1 MMCNSTIKIFLLLT
15 LYCLQSKAQTPPDIL
30 NTIFPSGD
38 KLEGGNFE
46 GTVWVNPLLPADSAF
61 NASMGNV
68 IFEPK
73 ARSKWH
79 KHPGGQTLIGLD
91 GKGYYQ
97 EKGKPLQILRKGD
110 VVRCP
115 PDVEHWHGAS
125 HDHWFVQLAITPEH
139 PDGRVIWLHEVAAEE
154 YEMGRAKSLEEQAH
168 LSLNALE
175 PRHRHI
181 VAISSLAA
189 KGDLGRLGMALHDG
203 LDAGLTVNEI
213 KEVLVHLHAYCGF
226 PRSIQ
231 GLNTLIAVLETRK
244 AQGITDEMGRTAS
257 PVTDTSSKYER
268 GKKVLESL
276 TGQPQI
282 TPPRSGYGAFS
293 PEIDTFLKEHLFA
306 GLFERDV
313 LSFEDREITTIS
325 ALVNL
330 GGVTPMLKGHMRIAR
345 HLGFTE
351 AQLLHLL
358 AIVESTT
365 GVKEAEDG
373 RKALSE
379 VMEPVKK

>member
-1 MMCNSTIKIFLLLT
+1 MMRHSTINIFLLLT
-15 LYCLQSKAQTPPDIL
+15 LYGLQSTAQTPPDIL
-30 NTIFPSGD
+30 HTIFPAGD
-38 KLEGGNFE
+38 KIQGGNFE
-46 GTVWVNPLLPADSAF
+46 GTVWVKPLLPADSAF
-61 NASMGNV
+61 NAAIGNV

-91 GKGYYQ
+91 GMGYYQ
-97 EKGKPLQILRKGD
+97 EKGKPLQILRKGE

-115 PDVEHWHGAS
+115 PNVEHWHGAS

-139 PDGRVIWLHEVAAEE
+139 PDGRVIWLHEVAEEE
-154 YEMGRAKSLEEQAH
+154 YEMGLAKNLEAQAH
-168 LSLNALE
+168 LRLNALE

-181 VAISSLAA
+181 VAISSPAA
-189 KGDLGRLGMALHDG
+189 IGDLDRLGMALHDG

-231 GLNTLIAVLETRK
+231 GLNTLIAVLEARK

-257 PVTDTSSKYER
+257 PVTDTPGKYER
-268 GKKVLESL
+268 GKKVLETL

-282 TPPRSGYGAFS
+282 TPPQSGYGAFS
-293 PEIDTFLKEHLFA
+293 PEIDVFLKEHLFA
-306 GLFERDV
+306 SLFERDV
-313 LSFEDREITTIS
+313 LSFEDREIATIS
-325 ALVNL
+325 ALVSL
-330 GGVTPMLKGHMRIAR
+330 RGLTPMLKGHLRIAL
-345 HLGFTE
+345 HLGFAE
-351 AQLLHLL
+351 AQLMHLL
-358 AIVESTT
+358 AIIESTA

-379 VMEPVKK
+379 ALEPEKK

>member
-1 MMCNSTIKIFLLLT
+1 MYNLTIKIFLLLT
-15 LYCLQSKAQTPPDIL
+15 LYSLQSTAQTPPDIL

-38 KLEGGNFE
+38 KIQGGNFE
-46 GTVWVNPLLPADSAF
+46 GTVWVKPLLPADSVL
-61 NASMGNV
+61 NASIGNV
-68 IFEPK
+68 IFGPK

-91 GKGYYQ
+91 GMGYYQ

-139 PDGRVIWLHEVAAEE
+139 PDGRVIWLHKVAEEE
-154 YEMGRAKSLEEQAH
+154 YEMGLAKNPEAQAH
-168 LSLNALE
+168 LKLNGLE
-175 PRHRHI
+175 LRHRHI

-189 KGDLGRLGMALHDG
+189 KGDLGRLKTALHGG

-231 GLNTLIAVLETRK
+231 GLNTLISVLETRK
-244 AQGITDEMGRTAS
+244 AKGIIDEMGKTAS
-257 PVTDTSSKYER
+257 PVADTPSKYER
-268 GKKVLESL
+268 GKKVLETL

-282 TPPRSGYGAFS
+282 TPPQSGYGAFS
-293 PEIDTFLKEHLFA
+293 PEIDVFLKEHLFA
-306 GLFERDV
+306 DIFGRDV
-313 LSFEDREITTIS
+313 LSFEDREIATIS
-325 ALVNL
+325 ALANL
-330 GGVTPMLKGHMRIAR
+330 GGVTPMLKGHIGIAL

-351 AQLLHLL
+351 AQLVHLF

-365 GVKEAEDG
+365 GMKEAENG

>member
-1 MMCNSTIKIFLLLT
+1 MMRNSTINIFLLLA
-15 LYCLQSKAQTPPDIL
+15 LYSLQSTAQTPPDIL

-38 KLEGGNFE
+38 KIQGGNFE
-46 GTVWVNPLLPADSAF
+46 GTVWVKFLLPADSAF
-61 NASMGNV
+61 NASIGNV

-91 GKGYYQ
+91 GMGYYQ

-125 HDHWFVQLAITPEH
+125 HDNWFVQLAITAEH
-139 PDGRVIWLHEVAAEE
+139 PDGRVIWLHDVAAEE
-154 YEMGRAKSLEEQAH
+154 YAMGLAKNLEAQAH
-168 LSLNALE
+168 LKLNALE

-181 VAISSLAA
+181 VAISSLVA
-189 KGDLGRLGMALHDG
+189 KGDLGRLQTALHGG
-203 LDAGLTVNEI
+203 LDEGLTVNEI

-231 GLNTLIAVLETRK
+231 GLNTLISVLETRK
-244 AQGITDEMGRTAS
+244 AQGIADEMGRTAS
-257 PVTDTSSKYER
+257 PVTDTASKYER
-268 GKKVLESL
+268 GKRVLETL

-282 TPPRSGYGAFS
+282 TPPQSGYGAFS
-293 PEIDTFLKEHLFA
+293 PEIDVFLKEHLFA

-313 LSFEDREITTIS
+313 LSFEDREIATIS
-325 ALVNL
+325 ALASL
-330 GGVTPMLKGHMRIAR
+330 GGVTPMMKSHMRIAL

-351 AQLLHLL
+351 AQLMHLL
-358 AIVESTT
+358 AIVESTI

-379 VMEPVKK
+379 VLEPVKK